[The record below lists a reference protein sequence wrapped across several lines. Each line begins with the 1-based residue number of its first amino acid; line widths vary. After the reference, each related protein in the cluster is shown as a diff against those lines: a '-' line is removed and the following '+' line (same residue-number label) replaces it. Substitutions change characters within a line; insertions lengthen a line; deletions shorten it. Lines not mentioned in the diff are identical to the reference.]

1 MENLKYILK
10 QKSIYYIMIF
20 LLLFCCF
27 YSVIVDFEETIDY
40 IWILNVR
47 FVYSLFPLLYYY
59 LLNLEYKYHAH
70 QFISIRYHHKEKQK
84 IIMQT
89 LLLLFYT
96 IFIFLL
102 FILPNLVTLGI
113 NGILYTL
120 EMSLLNFSV
129 LMLFTNLVSIVS
141 KYVKFNISLGIFIVL
156 ETAWYFIF
164 IEGRIIELSPGI
176 TRTAVIITIAICL
189 VLSLVGIVYRMGDR
203 NV

>member
-47 FVYSLFPLLYYY
+47 FCIFVVSFTVLY

-96 IFIFLL
+96 ILYLIVYITKFSDIRNF
-102 FILPNLVTLGI
+102 
-113 NGILYTL
+113 NGILYAL
-120 EMSLLNFSV
+120 EVSLLNFSV
-129 LMLFTNLVSIVS
+129 LMVFTNLVSIVS
-141 KYVKFNISLGIFIVL
+141 KYAEV
-156 ETAWYFIF
+156 
-164 IEGRIIELSPGI
+164 
-176 TRTAVIITIAICL
+176 
-189 VLSLVGIVYRMGDR
+189 
-203 NV
+203 